1 MSTVPGAGME
11 VVEQTIRPACSEDA
25 DRIIEMGSRSI
36 HIGPYREDLV
46 DNPQVTLRL
55 YKLLID
61 NPQARIIVSESE
73 GKVTG
78 LFAFIIFPHYYSGEI
93 TAGEIIWYV
102 EPEYRV
108 GGIGLKLLREA
119 ERLAREAGA
128 VRIQLT
134 APTEALSAMYKR
146 CGYHQV
152 EVSFQRKL

>member
-1 MSTVPGAGME
+1 MTGEGAVLSTDY
-11 VVEQTIRPACSEDA
+11 TIRMARPEDA
-25 DRIIEMGSRSI
+25 ERIIEIGSHSI
-36 HIGPYREDLV
+36 AIGPYRNDLV

-61 NPQARIIVSESE
+61 NPQSRIIVSEAA
-73 GKVTG
+73 GGIVTG
-78 LFAFIIFPHYYSGEI
+78 LFALIIFPHYYSGEI

-102 EPEYRV
+102 EPAYRV
-108 GGIGLKLLREA
+108 GGVGLALLREA

-128 VRIQLT
+128 VRMQLT

-146 CGYHQV
+146 CGYHQI